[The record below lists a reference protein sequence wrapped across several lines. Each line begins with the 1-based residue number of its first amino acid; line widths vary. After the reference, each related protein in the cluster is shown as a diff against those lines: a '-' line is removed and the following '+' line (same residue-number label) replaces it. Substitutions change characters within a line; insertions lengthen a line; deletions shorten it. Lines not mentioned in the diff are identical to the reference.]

1 MLNCSVASPKSYSA
15 ERMFVND
22 HQSVDSPKSIG
33 KREMISTHRG
43 ERDDRTERENELD
56 GSRPVD
62 ELG

>member
-1 MLNCSVASPKSYSA
+1 MLNCSVASPKSYGA
-15 ERMFVND
+15 KRMFED
-22 HQSVDSPKSIG
+22 DQSVGSPKSRG
-33 KREMISTHRG
+33 KREMTSTHRG